1 MGMRPPPDGGSV
13 ASGGAALERQ
23 VAPAHD
29 ALDEHVAGLQRLD
42 EVGVDRL
49 RLAGVVRRVVA
60 DVHIERRAV
69 ALGPSVDGQVRFGED
84 DRDRG
89 AAFLRAVNTVE
100 LVEMIAQDREARV
113 LARVHAQRAELL
125 GRDEQ
130 LALLAVVEIGND
142 VQSLHFD
149 TPFQAKVHRGGTH
162 RATSGVPLRRD
173 ALRPRAADE
182 VLLAEVYP
190 SEKYQKYR
198 REKVRKYNRIKLRQ
212 VQHFQAFSPRFR
224 LTFATPPCPTRPPPP
239 LRAPTSSTPSARSP
253 WTRCRR
259 PTPAIPACPWAW
271 RRSPRCCGG
280 GSCATTRRIPPGPTA
295 TGSSCRTGT
304 ARCSSTRCCISPAT
318 TCRWKSCAAA
328 ASCTRAR
335 PAIRRS
341 AARPASRRRRAR
353 WGRGSRMPSDS
364 RSPSA
369 CSPRSSTVRVIR
381 SWTISPMSSW
391 AMGASWRASRTKL
404 PRSRVC
410 SGWASSS
417 RSMTTTAS
425 ASTARWRDG
434 SATTRPSVSKP
445 MAGT

>member
-42 EVGVDRL
+42 EAGVDRL

-84 DRDRG
+84 DRARG

-149 TPFQAKVHRGGTH
+149 TPFQAKVHRGVTH
-162 RATSGVPLRRD
+162 RATSGVPLKRD

-190 SEKYQKYR
+190 SEKYR
-198 REKVRKYNRIKLRQ
+198 REKFARIIASNCAKYSTFKRFHLVSALPSQRLHSRHTNRLR
-212 VQHFQAFSPRFR
+212 
-224 LTFATPPCPTRPPPP
+224 
-239 LRAPTSSTPSARSP
+239 
-253 WTRCRR
+253 
-259 PTPAIPACPWAW
+259 
-271 RRSPRCCGG
+271 
-280 GSCATTRRIPPGPTA
+280 
-295 TGSSCRTGT
+295 
-304 ARCSSTRCCISPAT
+304 
-318 TCRWKSCAAA
+318 
-328 ASCTRAR
+328 
-335 PAIRRS
+335 
-341 AARPASRRRRAR
+341 
-353 WGRGSRMPSDS
+353 
-364 RSPSA
+364 
-369 CSPRSSTVRVIR
+369 
-381 SWTISPMSSW
+381 
-391 AMGASWRASRTKL
+391 
-404 PRSRVC
+404 
-410 SGWASSS
+410 
-417 RSMTTTAS
+417 
-425 ASTARWRDG
+425 
-434 SATTRPSVSKP
+434 
-445 MAGT
+445 